1 MEVVRRSHHPFSE
14 KSQSLG
20 NAPRGGLMKGSNTW
34 WVASLASLLLI
45 AGCES
50 GDPAASVAADS
61 NVASNTEVKVGKEDN
76 VNVGVDGTIEGNT
89 DGTTPPTDTVEQ
101 PADDVGG
108 TDGTDGS
115 TEPEKPTWGTDE
127 YWATYFFPN
136 AWVDTTAKPDEY
148 NVFNIAAF
156 KVGNT
161 NEIVVY
167 NLPQGGEKATD
178 NPCLGTDGA
187 YGLFAEAVDIA
198 QTGEAFAC
206 ILPDGKIVLSDHLE
220 EYFYW
225 DSFQGTFEEKLVE
238 TGYCAGGK
246 ADGARQCTRYTDCDD
261 LLGASCKG
269 LAIEVWMHVS
279 YNYNAKLVHRD
290 YLMDPSLFKKSE

>member
-1 MEVVRRSHHPFSE
+1 
-14 KSQSLG
+14 
-20 NAPRGGLMKGSNTW
+20 MKGSNTW
-34 WVASLASLLLI
+34 WVASLAFPLLLI

-50 GDPAASVAADS
+50 GDPATSVAADS
-61 NVASNTEVKVGKEDN
+61 NVAGNEIKVGKEDN

-89 DGTTPPTDTVEQ
+89 DGTTPPTDTIEQ
-101 PADDVGG
+101 PADDVSA

-115 TEPEKPTWGTDE
+115 TEPEKPVWGTDE
-127 YWATYFFPN
+127 YWAKYFFPN
-136 AWVDTTAKPDEY
+136 AWVDTTAKPEEY

-161 NEIVVY
+161 DNLVPY
-167 NLPQGGEKATD
+167 TLPQSDSVAH
-178 NPCLGTDGA
+178 NPCLGTDGVI
-187 YGLFAEAVDIA
+187 GLFSEAVDVA
-198 QTGEAFAC
+198 GTEGAFAC
-206 ILPDGKIVLSDHLE
+206 ITPEGKIVLSDYYQE
-220 EYFYW
+220 TSYW
-225 DSFQGTFEEKLVE
+225 NSFQGTFEEKLVE

-246 ADGARQCTRYTDCDD
+246 ADGARQCSRYTDCDD

-290 YLMDPSLFKKSE
+290 YLMDPSLFKKNE